1 MQSDKLSRVLFV
13 DDDSMILDALGRQ
26 FRRHYDLAFAESGQ
40 EALEK
45 VKREGPFEVIISDR
59 RMPGMDGIEFFSKV
73 CEICP
78 DSTRIM
84 MTGDAEFEAAMNAVN
99 EGQIFRFLT
108 KPCPRQTLQAT
119 IEAGLEQYRL
129 VTSQKTLLTQTLQG
143 SIRVLT
149 DILSLVN
156 AEIFGHSER
165 IRSLADAIMK
175 EMNLASTWQLKIAT
189 MLSQI
194 GCVTI
199 PATVLRKYQRGS
211 ELTVEEVEI
220 VSRHPKIGHDL
231 VAHIPRLEKIAEII
245 LYQDKNYDGTGFPD
259 SKKCGQDIPIE
270 SRIIKVVTSY
280 TKWIGRNFTPKGA
293 IQRLK
298 NSTHYDPEVIIA
310 LEKLVLSTSGIKQ
323 CKVRS
328 IHLSDLKPG
337 MIINKD
343 IKTIDGSILLVRKGQ
358 EISEILIQRV
368 NNFHNQTPVMDVI
381 EVIIP
386 DGETRAEPSPVLS

>member
-1 MQSDKLSRVLFV
+1 MQLDKLSRVLFV

-26 FRRHYDLAFAESGQ
+26 FRRHYDLTFAEGGQ

-45 VKREGPFEVIISDR
+45 VKQEGPFEVIVSDR

-129 VTSQKTLLTQTLQG
+129 VTSQKILLTQTLQG

-149 DILSLVN
+149 DVLSLVN
-156 AEIFGHSER
+156 AETFGHSER
-165 IRSLADAIMK
+165 IKSLAASIMK
-175 EMNLASTWQLKIAT
+175 EMNLASTWQLKIAA

-211 ELTVEEVEI
+211 ELSVEEEEI

-231 VAHIPRLEKIAEII
+231 VAHIPRLESIAEII

-259 SKKCGQDIPIE
+259 TNKCGQEIPIE

-280 TKWIGRNFTPKGA
+280 VKWIGRNFTPKGA

-298 NSTHYDPEVIIA
+298 NSTYYDPEVILA
-310 LEKLVLSTSGIKQ
+310 LEKLVLSKSEIKHT
-323 CKVRS
+323 KVRS

-343 IKTIDGSILLVRKGQ
+343 LKTIDGSILLVRKGQ

-368 NNFHNQTPVMDVI
+368 NNFHKQTPVMDVI

-386 DGETRAEPSPVLS
+386 NEETSEVLSPVLT